1 MPSNVDARHD
11 SNYVPSALFVQ
22 EGATTYVAP
31 GQIDQITGRILVD
44 FGSAPI
50 SGSLQTDVFVA
61 TANQTAFTASLNVA
75 ATVYLSVNGQIQTP
89 SNVDPNGYYTVSG
102 GVATLSSGAVVG
114 SVVLWCYATA

>member
-1 MPSNVDARHD
+1 MANVNARHD
-11 SNYVPSALFVQ
+11 DNYVSSALFIQ
-22 EGATTYVAP
+22 GAAQTTVAP
-31 GQIDQITGRILVD
+31 GQINQITGRILVD
-44 FGSAPI
+44 VGSAPI

>member
-1 MPSNVDARHD
+1 MANVNAKHD
-11 SNYVPSALFVQ
+11 DNSVSSAIFVQ
-22 EGATTYVAP
+22 EAAQTTVAP

-44 FGSAPI
+44 LDSAPI

-61 TANQTAFTASLNVA
+61 TANQTAFTASLSVA
-75 ATVYLSVNGQIQTP
+75 ATVYLSVNGQIITP

-114 SVVLWCYATA
+114 SIVIWCYATA

>member
-1 MPSNVDARHD
+1 MANVNARHD
-11 SNYVPSALFVQ
+11 DNYVSSALFIQ
-22 EGATTYVAP
+22 GAAQTTVAP
-31 GQIDQITGRILVD
+31 GQINQITGRILVD
-44 FGSAPI
+44 VGSVPI